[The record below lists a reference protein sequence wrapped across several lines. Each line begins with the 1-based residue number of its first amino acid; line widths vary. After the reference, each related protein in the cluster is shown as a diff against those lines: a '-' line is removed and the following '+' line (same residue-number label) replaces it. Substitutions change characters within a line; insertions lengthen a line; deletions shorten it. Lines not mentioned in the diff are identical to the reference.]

1 MNHIFVKALK
11 SIFLTFL
18 GFLSSYIV
26 YALSVISLDFSNSS
40 ISPENISPAVGTL
53 LATRTG
59 AVSLEKDF
67 LIKSDLTI
75 NVPSAYST
83 IEDAF
88 NWLTDYHIQNGVTVT
103 VKVSDGVYNL
113 GSSISIHHVNGN
125 QIQLIGNTSTPGNVT
140 INCTT
145 SCFILKNS
153 AIGLIDGFT
162 LIGTTNVGSAI
173 DVHTSSYA
181 NLGASM
187 VYQNF
192 NQTVFANLKSYID
205 MRGGVVR
212 NSGYNGV
219 RSSLASTVL
228 VENADIRNS
237 EYGVFVYK
245 LGYMMLI
252 NTTSRDNSTGSL
264 NVGLRSTV
272 TITGSTITNPG
283 QNVSGESYIQS
294 Y

>member
-1 MNHIFVKALK
+1 MNHIFVRAFK
-11 SIFLTFL
+11 SIFLAIL
-18 GFLSSYIV
+18 GFIASYFV
-26 YALSVISLDFSNSS
+26 YALSVISLDFTNSS
-40 ISPENISPAVGTL
+40 INPESISSVAGTL
-53 LATRTG
+53 LATRTST
-59 AVSLEKDF
+59 VNLENDF
-67 LIKSDLTI
+67 FIKSDLTI
-75 NVPSAYST
+75 SIPSDHST
-83 IEDAF
+83 LEDAF
-88 NWLTDYHIQNGVTVT
+88 NWLRDYRIQRDVTVT

-113 GSSISIHHVNGN
+113 GSSINLDHFNGD
-125 QIQLIGNTSTPGNVT
+125 QIQIIGNTATPANVT
-140 INCTT
+140 INCTS
-145 SCFILKNS
+145 SCFRLRNS

-162 LIGTTNVGSAI
+162 LIGTTNVGSAV
-173 DVHTSSYA
+173 DAYLSSYA

-192 NQTVFANLKSYID
+192 NQTVVANLKSYID
-205 MRGGVVR
+205 MRGGIVR
-212 NSGYNGV
+212 NAGYNGV
-219 RSSLASTVL
+219 RSSLTSTVF

-272 TITGSTITNPG
+272 TITGSTVTNPG
-283 QNVSGESYIQS
+283 QNVSGESYIHS